1 MDSRDKNI
9 EDEYTV
15 GFAKPPKSTQF
26 RKGASGNPKGRP
38 KGSKNLTSIF
48 LKESG
53 QLVGVNGPRG
63 TRKVTKL
70 EAAAIQLS
78 NKAAQGDLR
87 AMRELLPWV
96 QRSEVAIA
104 AQPGPEY
111 TPEADRKMMQSILKR
126 MKEVPNT
133 KNTTTKEEK

>member
-1 MDSRDKNI
+1 MASRDKNTD
-9 EDEYTV
+9 DENAV
-15 GFAKPPKSTQF
+15 GYAKPPKSTQF
-26 RKGASGNPKGRP
+26 KKGASGNPKGRP

-48 LKESG
+48 LKESS
-53 QLVGVNGPRG
+53 QRINVNGPRG

-70 EAAAIQLS
+70 EAAAMQLS

-111 TPEADRKMMQSILKR
+111 TPEADQKMMQSILKR
-126 MKEVPNT
+126 MKDMPNN